1 MDRLKIVE
9 PENYI
14 FETSI
19 KVRVSDL
26 NYGNH
31 LSNDAFLRFAHEA
44 RMRFFN
50 QLGYTELNIEGLGTI
65 MADAALQF
73 KGQGYFGD
81 EIEISIGIGSHS
93 KMGFDL
99 IYKFSKA
106 NLAIAMIK
114 TAILGFDYEVNKV
127 KPIPI
132 KFWNKTGIKSES

>member
-1 MDRLKIVE
+1 MDRVKIVD

-14 FETSI
+14 YKTSM

-44 RMRFFN
+44 RMQFFN
-50 QLGYTELNIEGLGTI
+50 NLGYTELNIEGLGTI
-65 MADAALQF
+65 MADAAIQF

-81 EIEISIGIGSHS
+81 EIDISIGIGSHS

-99 IYKFSKA
+99 IYKFRKA
-106 NLAIAMIK
+106 NLAVAMIK

-127 KPIPI
+127 RPIPDE
-132 KFWNKTGIKSES
+132 FWRKTGIRPKS